1 MSTLQ
6 ETVSS
11 EKIDTNLLSR
21 FSCDLLRFLEDLDE
35 AWVTYFNVRP
45 GGEEGCFFR
54 QLTCRS
60 FSPSYVRKM
69 SIYTDF

>member
-1 MSTLQ
+1 MLFLDWNHDTSWEIAVGSSTHFSGAGQMSTLQ

-35 AWVTYFNVRP
+35 AWVTYF
-45 GGEEGCFFR
+45 
-54 QLTCRS
+54 
-60 FSPSYVRKM
+60 
-69 SIYTDF
+69 